1 MPGEKPSQKDSK
13 MASNRDLFKMMSLVG
28 GRQKPRVVE
37 QYVPFQ
43 PDPPRFQEREPTAR
57 DYPDVEKFWKDIE
70 KIGQEHHYEIEQV
83 KARQLKQ
90 IEQAENYQKQNLQM
104 GAVLDSLASAIS
116 LLVKEIKGL
125 KIPPIKV
132 EIPTVKIEQK
142 PIKVEVELKP
152 PKSTKRKGTIKHAD
166 GTTSTVEVS

>member
-1 MPGEKPSQKDSK
+1 
-13 MASNRDLFKMMSLVG
+13 MANNRDLFKMVDLIGG
-28 GRQKPRVVE
+28 GRQPPVVE

-43 PDPPRFQEREPTAR
+43 PDPPKIQERAPSAR
-57 DYPDVEKFWKDIE
+57 DYPTIEKFWKDIE
-70 KIGQEHHYEIEQV
+70 KIGQEHHREIEQV

-104 GAVLDSLASAIS
+104 GSVLNALASSIS

-132 EIPTVKIEQK
+132 EIPTVKIDQK
-142 PIKVEVELKP
+142 PIKVEVELKQ
-152 PKSTKRKGTIKHAD
+152 PKNAKRKGTIKHSD